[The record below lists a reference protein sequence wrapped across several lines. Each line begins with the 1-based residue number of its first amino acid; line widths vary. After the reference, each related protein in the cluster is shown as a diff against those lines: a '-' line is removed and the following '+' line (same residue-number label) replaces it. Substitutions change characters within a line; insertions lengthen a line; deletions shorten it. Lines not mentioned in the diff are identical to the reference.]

1 MDVESNVVMAS
12 MRRFTRL
19 GWIDARSSRRTA
31 GEHVRTLGIKTPRLG
46 QRVRHLSGGNQQKVV
61 LAKWLTADCDVLIV
75 DEPTRG
81 IDVGARSEIYG
92 LLNRLAQ
99 QGKGIVMISSDLPE
113 ILRMS
118 HRILVM
124 CEGRVTG
131 ELAAAEATQE
141 RIMTLATQRDDAIDP
156 ARTDPQESAT

>member
-1 MDVESNVVMAS
+1 
-12 MRRFTRL
+12 
-19 GWIDARSSRRTA
+19 
-31 GEHVRTLGIKTPRLG
+31 
-46 QRVRHLSGGNQQKVV
+46 
-61 LAKWLTADCDVLIV
+61 
-75 DEPTRG
+75 
-81 IDVGARSEIYG
+81 
-92 LLNRLAQ
+92 
-99 QGKGIVMISSDLPE
+99 MISSDLPE

-141 RIMTLATQRDDAIDP
+141 RIMTLATQRDDALDP